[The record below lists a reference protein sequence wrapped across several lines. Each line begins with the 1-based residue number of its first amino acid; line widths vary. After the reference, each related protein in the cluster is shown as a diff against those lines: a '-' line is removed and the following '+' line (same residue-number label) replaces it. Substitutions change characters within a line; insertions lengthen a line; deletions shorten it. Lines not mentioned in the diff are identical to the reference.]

1 MGMTLLMHNRNP
13 HARTVHQKIF
23 SRKEDM
29 HEQSTSVC
37 EEVTLKLFLPAET
50 ILLPSPV
57 LIIGT
62 YGSDGRANMMTAA
75 WGGIAS
81 SKPPCISVSLRE
93 ATLSY
98 HNIKQT
104 EAFTVNIPSDK
115 YLKEA
120 DFVGMISGRKCDK
133 FKETRL
139 TPEKSRLVNA
149 PIVKEFPY
157 ALECQLVRQV
167 SLGLHTMFIG
177 KIVGMVADKE
187 VLNQNQ
193 LPDIEKVR
201 PIMWGSFGSNAY
213 YRVGDRLAK
222 AFSAQNQLK
231 RRRKSMKITDG
242 IT

>member
-1 MGMTLLMHNRNP
+1 MK
-13 HARTVHQKIF
+13 V
-23 SRKEDM
+23 S
-29 HEQSTSVC
+29 
-37 EEVTLKLFLPAET
+37 LPAQT

-62 YGSDGRANMMTAA
+62 YGSDGMPNIMNAA

-104 EAFTVNIPSDK
+104 EAFTVNIPSEK

-120 DFVGMISGRKCDK
+120 DFVGIVSGRKYDK

-139 TPEKSRLVNA
+139 TPEKSKLVNA

-157 ALECQLVRQV
+157 SLECKLIRQV
-167 SLGLHTMFIG
+167 DLGLHTMFIG
-177 KIVGMVADKE
+177 KIVGMVADSE
-187 VLNQNQ
+187 VLNPNQ

-201 PIMWGSFGSNAY
+201 PMLWGSFGSMAY
-213 YRVGDRLAK
+213 YTIGDKLGD
-222 AFSAQNQLK
+222 AFSVGNQLQPK
-231 RRRKSMKITDG
+231 
-242 IT
+242 

>member
-1 MGMTLLMHNRNP
+1 M
-13 HARTVHQKIF
+13 
-23 SRKEDM
+23 
-29 HEQSTSVC
+29 
-37 EEVTLKLFLPAET
+37 KLSLPAQS

-62 YGSDGRANMMTAA
+62 YGSDGMPNIMNAA

-104 EAFTVNIPSDK
+104 EAFTVNIPSEK

-120 DFVGMISGRKCDK
+120 DFVGIVSGRKYDK

-139 TPEKSRLVNA
+139 TPEKSKLVNA

-157 ALECQLVRQV
+157 SLECKLIRQV
-167 SLGLHTMFIG
+167 DLGLHTMFIG
-177 KIVGMVADKE
+177 KIVGMVADSE
-187 VLNQNQ
+187 VLNPNQ

-201 PIMWGSFGSNAY
+201 PMLWGSFGSMAY
-213 YRVGDRLAK
+213 YTIGDKLGD
-222 AFSAQNQLK
+222 AFSVGNELQ
-231 RRRKSMKITDG
+231 RS
-242 IT
+242 

>member
-1 MGMTLLMHNRNP
+1 MK
-13 HARTVHQKIF
+13 V
-23 SRKEDM
+23 S
-29 HEQSTSVC
+29 
-37 EEVTLKLFLPAET
+37 LPAQT

-62 YGSDGRANMMTAA
+62 YGSDGKPNIMNAA

-104 EAFTVNIPSDK
+104 EAFTVNIPSEK

-120 DFVGMISGRKCDK
+120 DFVGIVSGRKYDK

-139 TPEKSRLVNA
+139 TPEKSKLVNA

-157 ALECQLVRQV
+157 SLECKLIRQV
-167 SLGLHTMFIG
+167 DLGLHTMFIG
-177 KIVGMVADKE
+177 KIVGMVADSE
-187 VLNQNQ
+187 VLNPNQ

-201 PIMWGSFGSNAY
+201 PMLWGSFGSMAY
-213 YRVGDRLAK
+213 YTIGDKLGD
-222 AFSAQNQLK
+222 AFSVGNELQ
-231 RRRKSMKITDG
+231 RS
-242 IT
+242 